1 MDNKW
6 QQAFGRMTNGIYV
19 LTTRYG
25 DQINAMIASWVTQ
38 VSYDPPLILAAVHPN
53 RYCHDLVEKSAAFA
67 LHIIAR
73 DQTEMI
79 ERMMGPD
86 PSAKFDGLQW
96 EADTNGCPR
105 LEACLAWFACRVNA
119 IHRPGNHTLF
129 IGEVVDAGI
138 NAQGKPMRTLDYEG
152 KYTGNG

>member
-6 QQAFGRMTNGIYV
+6 QQAFGCMTNGIYV
-19 LTTRYG
+19 LTTRYA

-38 VSYDPPLILAAVHPN
+38 VSYDPPQILAAVHPN
-53 RYCHDLVEKSAAFA
+53 RYCHDLVEKSSAFT

-73 DQTEMI
+73 DQSEMI

-86 PSAKFDGLQW
+86 PRAKFNGLQW
-96 EADTNGCPR
+96 EAGTNGCPR
-105 LEACLAWFACRVNA
+105 LEACLAWFACQVKTA
-119 IHRPGNHTLF
+119 HRPGNHTLF

-138 NAQGKPMRTLDYEG
+138 NAKGKPMCTLDCEG
-152 KYTGNG
+152 RYTGKG